1 MSIINTANHQIQIEE
16 EAEYGTDLATSP
28 LDIEVIEGSLVPVS
42 PEFNSQPQRY
52 GAYMTEKNFI
62 GKQLKNIAFD
72 VPFNQADTNDTEF
85 QLQYLLEACGLTPN
99 TTTNYFNAVCNA
111 AQTSLSINAY
121 HGGKRDIL
129 LGARGDATIILSAG
143 ELARV
148 HFEFMGLYSQGT
160 DTAIPGS
167 PSYGGA
173 NEYVFN
179 NTLITYNEV
188 NYHIS
193 HVELALN
200 NVLVP
205 IGSGS
210 SSDSGLGIYQIMIT
224 DSRPTVTFDLLV
236 EDTNVATIEAAIEAG
251 TESTLL
257 HERLTAGEGDAKN
270 PVITAGTIITNYTVT
285 DESGAMRYEC
295 EAEVTSLTI
304 DLEKAAT

>member
-1 MSIINTANHQIQIEE
+1 MSIINTANHQIQCEE
-16 EAEYGTDLATSP
+16 ESEYGTDPASSP
-28 LDIEVIEGSLVPVS
+28 FDIEVIEGTLVPVS
-42 PEFNSQPQRY
+42 PEYNSQPQRY
-52 GAYMTEKNFI
+52 GAYLTEKNFI

-72 VPFNQADTNDTEF
+72 VPLNRADTNDTEF
-85 QLQYLLEACGLTPN
+85 ALQYLLEACGLTPN
-99 TTTNYFNAVCNA
+99 TTANYFNAVCNA

-129 LGARGDATIILSAG
+129 KGARGDATIILTAG

-148 HFEFMGLYSQGT
+148 HFEFMGLYTQGT
-160 DTAIPGS
+160 DTAIPGT
-167 PSYGGA
+167 PSYTGA

-179 NTLITYNEV
+179 DTTITYNSV

-200 NVLVP
+200 NVLVA

-210 SSDSGLGIYQIMIT
+210 TSDSGLGIYQIRIT
-224 DSRPTVTFDLLV
+224 DSHPTVMFDILV
-236 EDTNVATIEAAIEAG
+236 EDTNVATIEAAVEAG

-257 HERLTAGEGDAKN
+257 HERNSGGAGDAKN
-270 PVITAGTIITNYTVT
+270 PVLTIGTIITNYNVT

-295 EAEVTSLTI
+295 EAKVTSLAI
-304 DLEKAAT
+304 DLEKEI